1 MGTVLGRDDPRR
13 PPKWGTVQAS
23 EQKSHIGNRL
33 RAVSGLNCFCVF
45 IGPAPINLEKRPQAD
60 ISVSRPVSTQFCFY
74 PLRIIPQGTQSEGLR
89 MRSDFG
95 GVENSMFLAQYEIFK
110 SGGASGKSH
119 QVLL

>member
-1 MGTVLGRDDPRR
+1 MVQDASISPLVAFEFLELEEMSRTPLLDPPVR
-13 PPKWGTVQAS
+13 PV
-23 EQKSHIGNRL
+23 
-33 RAVSGLNCFCVF
+33 
-45 IGPAPINLEKRPQAD
+45 GPPPINSEKRPQAD

-110 SGGASGKSH
+110 SGGASGLWKEPPGAS
-119 QVLL
+119 LS